1 MLICGE
7 EKNNMKIG
15 LQVPNFTW
23 PGGPAGIAA
32 KLAEIA
38 AAADE
43 ANFASLWV
51 MDHFFQIG
59 GRNPQSGLGPAEDE
73 MLEGYSVLSYLA
85 GITKKVKLGI
95 MVTGVIYRYPGIL
108 AKTVTTLDVLSGGR
122 AYLGIG
128 AAWNE
133 REALGLGIPF
143 PPIAERFERLEE
155 TLQIVRQMWSGQT
168 TSYQGKHYQLA
179 ETLNS
184 PQPLTRP
191 HPPILIGGSGEQK
204 TLRLVAQYADACN
217 LFAGPGMDIVR
228 HKLDVLEKHCES
240 LGRDYDTIEK
250 TTLGTVWLAPG
261 HMSTGDVIAQCRQLS
276 DIGIQHAI
284 FNMPNVHEI
293 TPLETFGR
301 EIIPALAA
309 L

>member
-1 MLICGE
+1 
-7 EKNNMKIG
+7 MKIG

-23 PGGPAGIAA
+23 PSGPTNIAT

-38 AAADE
+38 SVADE
-43 ANFASLWV
+43 AGFASLWV

-85 GITKKVKLGI
+85 GITKKVKLGT

-108 AKTVTTLDVLSGGR
+108 AKTVTTLDVLSKGR

-133 REALGLGIPF
+133 REALGLGVPF
-143 PPIAERFERLEE
+143 PPVAERFERLEE
-155 TLQIVRQMWSGQT
+155 ALQIVLQMWSGKR
-168 TSYQGKHYQLA
+168 TSFQGKYYQLA

-184 PQPLTRP
+184 PQPLTQP
-191 HPPILIGGSGEQK
+191 HPPILIGGSGEKK

-217 LFAGPGMDIVR
+217 LFAAPDSEVLR
-228 HKLDVLEKHCES
+228 HKLDVLKAHCER
-240 LGRDYDTIEK
+240 LGRDYARIEK
-250 TTLGTVWLAPG
+250 TTLGTAWLASG
-261 HMSTGDVIAQCRQLS
+261 HMNAADMVAQCRLLS
-276 DIGIQHAI
+276 GLGIQQAI

-293 TPLETFGR
+293 APLVTFGK
-301 EIIPALAA
+301 EIIPAVAEL
-309 L
+309 